1 MGLERCGGGCL
12 LLPVLFDE
20 LRRGCCVVPA
30 VPFAFDAEI
39 DNSEHDEGNGEHW
52 NLATT
57 SS

>member
-1 MGLERCGGGCL
+1 
-12 LLPVLFDE
+12 LPILFDE
-20 LRRGCCVVPA
+20 LRRGYCVVPV

-39 DNSEHDEGNGEHW
+39 DNSEHNEGNGEHW